1 MIRRTLGALL
11 VLGCVLG
18 WAPRA
23 SADASEEPT
32 DPTTIGTSITG
43 RAQDQELIVEGSV
56 VSSVSTEDN
65 ATSTSRATQDAV
77 GAVYEE
83 AEFRCA
89 IRQAANEEGEL
100 LNEVTDLCPEEDD
113 DLSTTDLVALV
124 SSEFRTLPLA
134 APVISYQ
141 PEGDWA
147 LVNMDFV
154 VYTDADEQLLS
165 TTILGVPVTVR
176 ATPVHYSWDFGDG
189 SAPLS
194 TTDAGRPYPDH
205 TLAHVYTSAAE
216 SVQVSLTTSWQ
227 GELQINGAGP
237 WLPIAGFA
245 TTTSSAPAVEIVAM
259 DVNLVP

>member
-1 MIRRTLGALL
+1 MRTTLRAAGAGLL
-11 VLGCVLG
+11 LLLITAVTGPAAALSIDGETIESG
-18 WAPRA
+18 A
-23 SADASEEPT
+23 ADEEFTVGLT
-32 DPTTIGTSITG
+32 DFSMRIPDSDLTT
-43 RAQDQELIVEGSV
+43 SV
-56 VSSVSTEDN
+56 
-65 ATSTSRATQDAV
+65 ATQNAV
-77 GAVYEE
+77 AAAYEE
-83 AEFRCA
+83 AEFQCSL
-89 IRQAANEEGEL
+89 RQAANEEGEL
-100 LNEVTDLCPEEDD
+100 LNEETELCEEEEG
-113 DLSTTDLVALV
+113 DLSTAELVALV
-124 SSEFRTLPLA
+124 SSEFRTLPLT
-134 APVISYQ
+134 APAITYQ

-147 LVNMDFV
+147 LVNMDFI
-154 VYTDADEQLLS
+154 VYTDADQQLLS